1 MDIFNVIFKKY
12 KYETGQSNTD
22 LSEDEK
28 RQFFSFIKG
37 AHENFDG
44 SYYSFDI
51 KLPVSAVATKIWSFR
66 VEKELL
72 EQYTDNYS
80 AVQTTENTT
89 SQTAEKQ
96 KLAVALKEL
105 KAKRLDAGDLC
116 NIPDPS
122 TVISPAGCHYS
133 KNDIAYLIEQGACK
147 DEADAYAYLA
157 TVEPYSHL
165 PDSVSAR
172 IAKENISFSEEYL
185 LRYFGLT
192 REQILQFVQQDS
204 SSGSNVWTNPTEEQM
219 NAAKAQNTVQG
230 PREQTGMTTVPEGGS
245 TVLDPNATA
254 NSNMTGTVSQIHPV
268 QNTVFAENDMVQWLL
283 ENINRIFRDDG
294 RSPQIPTSMGASVAI
309 VRGTN
314 SSSVFGRYNF
324 WKLPYDESITNVPQD
339 SADCAFS
346 TAKDGITAILTLL
359 YSDRYKTAISSLK
372 PKMWDSS
379 EEDKVTATRRI
390 LMLLAGNDA
399 EKQVKESLTFVQKY
413 KMREWDTD
421 KKEEQG
427 GHADTKIN
435 SSDDSKRVDSRLA
448 QAAKHFTEVLADK
461 GMGVLE
467 IPIGP
472 NYTKIIKLPVGK
484 TYCEPVYP
492 DYITVGDRI
501 PEWVMSATYAQTAK
515 EAEEAALK
523 AAGIATKSQDEV
535 ELEYIN
541 NKISAFQEQQ
551 FAAWCQAN
559 GISYTDDT
567 SKEAAIQA
575 YREAAAA
582 DSENF
587 VDGIWTPD
595 DATRSAYKALLR
607 EKADIQYGDNLA
619 TASAHS
625 KYVDN
630 LTTVKE
636 EIQEREGNWNQD
648 AGHTLSSSEL
658 GNTGGT
664 TFSAVDGSGN
674 SSTAP
679 AKSASVEKMMQWAES
694 IANDQSHGYS
704 QASRNGPDYDCS
716 SFVYYALQ
724 AGGFDVIGIRGYA
737 GVADAGL
744 WEDLSKI
751 TGWKKYNYS
760 DVQGN
765 IQRGDILMRMDAH
778 VALAASSIKTVE
790 AIGQSYG
797 SAETGDQGEEVGFHN
812 IEGRQWDEVYRY
824 EKST

>member
-1 MDIFNVIFKKY
+1 MASQTITDPVSMERLSRINQGLELTAQQKKELY
-12 KYETGQSNTD
+12 SA
-22 LSEDEK
+22 
-28 RQFFSFIKG
+28 IKG
-37 AHENFDG
+37 QEYSSDEN
-44 SYYSFDI
+44 SYTFRYVTAAGEFQVKIAKSEFESWA
-51 KLPVSAVATKIWSFR
+51 SA
-66 VEKELL
+66 
-72 EQYTDNYS
+72 QNNYS
-80 AVQTTENTT
+80 ATATSLSENTPGVV
-89 SQTAEKQ
+89 QA

-105 KAKRLDAGDLC
+105 KAKRLDASDLC

-133 KNDIAYLIEQGACK
+133 KNDVTFLMEQGSCK
-147 DEADAYAYLA
+147 SEADAYAYLA
-157 TVEPYSHL
+157 TVETYSHL
-165 PDSVSAR
+165 PDSVNAR
-172 IAKENISFSEEYL
+172 IAKENISFTEEYL

-245 TVLDPNATA
+245 TVLDPNATT
-254 NSNMTGTVSQIHPV
+254 NSNMTGAVSQIHPV

-294 RSPQIPTSMGASVAI
+294 RTPQIPTSIGASIAI

-339 SADCAFS
+339 SADCAFN
-346 TAKDGITAILTLL
+346 TEKDGIRAILTLL

-372 PKMWDSS
+372 LKMWDSS
-379 EEDKVTATRRI
+379 EEDKVTATRSI
-390 LMLLAGNDA
+390 LIVLAGNNA
-399 EKQVKESLTFVQKY
+399 EKQLKESLAFVQKY
-413 KMREWDTD
+413 NMREWDTD

-435 SSDDSKRVDSRLA
+435 SSDDSKRVDSRLS

-461 GMGVLE
+461 GMGVLV

-472 NYTKIIKLPVGK
+472 NYSKIIKLPVGK

-501 PEWVMSATYAQTAK
+501 PEWVMSETYAQTAK

-523 AAGIATKSQDEV
+523 AAGIATKSQDEI
-535 ELEYIN
+535 ELEYVN

-559 GISYTDDT
+559 GISYTDDD
-567 SKEAAIQA
+567 SKAVAIQS
-575 YREAAAA
+575 YREAAAT
-582 DSENF
+582 DPEHF
-587 VDGIWTPD
+587 VDSVWVPD

-607 EKADIQYGDNLA
+607 EKADAQYGDNIS
-619 TASAHS
+619 TASAHA

-630 LTTVKE
+630 LGTVKE
-636 EIQEREGNWNQD
+636 EIQEREGSWNQNS
-648 AGHTLSSSEL
+648 GKTLSSSTL

-664 TFSAVDGSGN
+664 TYSAINGGGN
-674 SSTAP
+674 SVTP
-679 AKSASVEKMMQWAES
+679 AASASVEKMMQWAES

-737 GVADAGL
+737 GMADSGL

-760 DVQGN
+760 DVQGS
-765 IQRGDILMRMDAH
+765 IQRGDILMRLNAH
-778 VALAASSIKTVE
+778 VALAADSIRTVE

-797 SAETGDQGEEVGFHN
+797 SAETGDQGEEIGYHN
-812 IEGRQWDEVYRY
+812 IEGRHWDEVYRY